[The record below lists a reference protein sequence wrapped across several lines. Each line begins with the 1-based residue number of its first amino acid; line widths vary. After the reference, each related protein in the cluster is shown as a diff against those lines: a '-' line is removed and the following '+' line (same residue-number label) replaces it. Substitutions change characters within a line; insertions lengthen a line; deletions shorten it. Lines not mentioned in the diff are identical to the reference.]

1 MGESAGEARREV
13 ERAREQL
20 ADTVEAIVY
29 RMNAPRRARTGCSV
43 CFAVGNG
50 DHRHE
55 EAPWVRVMW
64 PGW

>member
-29 RMNAPRRARTGCSV
+29 RMNAPRRAKDRVLGVFRRRQRTPST
-43 CFAVGNG
+43 
-50 DHRHE
+50 
-55 EAPWVRVMW
+55 
-64 PGW
+64 

>member
-29 RMNAPRRARTGCSV
+29 RMNAPRRAKDRVLGLLRRGRRTPST
-43 CFAVGNG
+43 
-50 DHRHE
+50 
-55 EAPWVRVMW
+55 
-64 PGW
+64 